1 MSFDLKKFTP
11 YELAKRNNNN
21 IQNNIKPSDSEY
33 RNVVNIVNTQ
43 LTQKQYEQL
52 YSMYLINLPENRF
65 SVTTIGI
72 QMDAKRLTLEEFYH
86 LENILCDFIYE
97 IPHNQDGQNDFTS
110 LTQSEETNTLTP
122 DCDYSA
128 LNKDLYNDDSLT
140 INIQQPAVANYL
152 ELYDIQR
159 SLPSLKK

>member
-11 YELAKRNNNN
+11 YELSKRNSNN

-72 QMDAKRLTLEEFYH
+72 QMDAKKLTLEEFYH

-97 IPHNQDGQNDFTS
+97 IPHGQSENIP

>member
-11 YELAKRNNNN
+11 YELSKRNSNN

-33 RNVVNIVNTQ
+33 RNVVNVVNTQ

-52 YSMYLINLPENRF
+52 YSMYLIKLPENRF

-72 QMDAKRLTLEEFYH
+72 QMDAEKLTLEEFYH

-97 IPHNQDGQNDFTS
+97 IPHGQNENTS
-110 LTQSEETNTLTP
+110 LNQNEETNTLTP

>member
-11 YELAKRNNNN
+11 YELSKRNSNN

-33 RNVVNIVNTQ
+33 RNVVNVVNTQ

-72 QMDAKRLTLEEFYH
+72 QMDAEKLTLEEFYH

-97 IPHNQDGQNDFTS
+97 IPHGQSENTP
-110 LTQSEETNTLTP
+110 LNQSEETNTLTP

>member
-11 YELAKRNNNN
+11 YELAKRNSNN
-21 IQNNIKPSDSEY
+21 IQNNVKPSNSEY

-52 YSMYLINLPENRF
+52 YAMYLINLPENRF

-72 QMDAKRLTLEEFYH
+72 QMDAEKLTLEEFYH

-97 IPHNQDGQNDFTS
+97 IPHNQNELTS
-110 LTQSEETNTLTP
+110 LNQSENNALTP

>member
-11 YELAKRNNNN
+11 YELSKRNSNN

-33 RNVVNIVNTQ
+33 RNVVKVVNTQ
-43 LTQKQYEQL
+43 LTQKQYKQL

-72 QMDAKRLTLEEFYH
+72 QMDAEKLTLEEFYH

-97 IPHNQDGQNDFTS
+97 IPHGQSENTS
-110 LTQSEETNTLTP
+110 LNQSEETNILTP

>member
-11 YELAKRNNNN
+11 YELSKRNSNN

-33 RNVVNIVNTQ
+33 RNVVNVVNTQ

-72 QMDAKRLTLEEFYH
+72 QMDAEKLTL
-86 LENILCDFIYE
+86 I
-97 IPHNQDGQNDFTS
+97 
-110 LTQSEETNTLTP
+110 
-122 DCDYSA
+122 
-128 LNKDLYNDDSLT
+128 
-140 INIQQPAVANYL
+140 
-152 ELYDIQR
+152 
-159 SLPSLKK
+159 

>member
-11 YELAKRNNNN
+11 YELSKRNSNN

-33 RNVVNIVNTQ
+33 RNVVNVVNTQ

-72 QMDAKRLTLEEFYH
+72 QMDAEKLTLEEFYH

-97 IPHNQDGQNDFTS
+97 IPHGQSENTS
-110 LTQSEETNTLTP
+110 LNQNEETNTLTP

>member
-11 YELAKRNNNN
+11 YELSKRNSNN

-33 RNVVNIVNTQ
+33 RNVVNVVNTQ

-72 QMDAKRLTLEEFYH
+72 QMDAKKLTLEEFYH

-97 IPHNQDGQNDFTS
+97 IPHGQSENIP
-110 LTQSEETNTLTP
+110 LNQSEETNTLTP

>member
-11 YELAKRNNNN
+11 YELSKRNSNN

-33 RNVVNIVNTQ
+33 RNVVNVVNTQ

-72 QMDAKRLTLEEFYH
+72 QMDAKKLTLEEFYH

-97 IPHNQDGQNDFTS
+97 IPHGQSENIL

>member
-11 YELAKRNNNN
+11 YELSKRNSNN

-33 RNVVNIVNTQ
+33 RNVVNVVNTQ

-72 QMDAKRLTLEEFYH
+72 QMDAKKLTLEEFYH

-97 IPHNQDGQNDFTS
+97 IPHGQSENTS
-110 LTQSEETNTLTP
+110 LNQSEETNTLTP

>member
-11 YELAKRNNNN
+11 YELSKRNSNN

-33 RNVVNIVNTQ
+33 RNVVNVVNTQ

-72 QMDAKRLTLEEFYH
+72 QMDAKKLTLEEFYH

-97 IPHNQDGQNDFTS
+97 IPHGQSENIP
-110 LTQSEETNTLTP
+110 LNQSEETNTLTP

-152 ELYDIQR
+152 ELYNIQR

>member
-1 MSFDLKKFTP
+1 MAFDLKKFTP
-11 YELAKRNNNN
+11 YELAKRNNEN
-21 IQNNIKPSDSEY
+21 IQHNIKPSESEY

-52 YSMYLINLPENRF
+52 YSMYLINLPENRY

-72 QMDAKRLTLEEFYH
+72 QMDAEKLTLKEFYH

-97 IPHNQDGQNDFTS
+97 IPHNQSDLSS
-110 LTQSEETNTLTP
+110 LPQSENVPLTP

>member
-11 YELAKRNNNN
+11 YELSKRNSNN

-33 RNVVNIVNTQ
+33 RNVVNVVNTQ

-72 QMDAKRLTLEEFYH
+72 QMDAEKLTLEEFYH

-97 IPHNQDGQNDFTS
+97 IPHGQSENIP
-110 LTQSEETNTLTP
+110 LNQSEETNTLTP